1 MMDALGAFSYMC
13 DNLPA
18 WIDQISELAA
28 YTAAKHAE
36 YTEAYK
42 KYAPVRPRRR
52 KNSSVCSI
60 RTHDIF
66 PSSQNRGT
74 SVETTQGTPST
85 APGASISQIRWI
97 GNPRKRNA
105 DGTPSIDSAEGIAD
119 FVSIRHNVVI
129 HYDGHT
135 QKSLEDMVRNI
146 GTARNNMRRG
156 KMSQISLG
164 GLRSRMGNQDARKNR
179 PAPALLDQIDGS
191 GGDILSNIRSMRT
204 RGSPPAEAS
213 SSRLPPK
220 ETVFDV
226 VDRQLELAHSHCETA
241 AYHFLRYGDCS
252 TELKN
257 VVETFRSLL
266 ELATNEAQSLKGE
279 QPEESLKED
288 VKKGSVMFS
297 PMKTAAESQCGKP
310 LASCTDEIEVDDA
323 SAASVESIDIKAFR
337 ASRLRA

>member
-1 MMDALGAFSYMC
+1 MDALGAFTYMC

-18 WIDQISELAA
+18 WIDQVSELAA

-42 KYAPVRPRRR
+42 KYAPVRSRRR

-60 RTHDIF
+60 HTDDNF
-66 PSSQNRGT
+66 PLSQKRGT
-74 SVETTQGTPST
+74 SVEPTQGTPST
-85 APGASISQIRWI
+85 AAEASITQIRFV

-105 DGTPSIDSAEGIAD
+105 DGTPSINSAEETAD

-135 QKSLEDMVRNI
+135 QKSLEAMVRNI

-164 GLRSRMGNQDARKNR
+164 GLRPRMGKPDARRN
-179 PAPALLDQIDGS
+179 LLGQADSSDA
-191 GGDILSNIRSMRT
+191 DILINIRSMRT
-204 RGSPPAEAS
+204 RGPPPAEAS
-213 SSRLPPK
+213 SSRIPPK
-220 ETVFDV
+220 ESVFDV

-241 AYHFLRYGDCS
+241 AYQFLRYGDCS
-252 TELKN
+252 AELKS

-266 ELATNEAQSLKGE
+266 ELATEEARNLK
-279 QPEESLKED
+279 
-288 VKKGSVMFS
+288 
-297 PMKTAAESQCGKP
+297 AE
-310 LASCTDEIEVDDA
+310 
-323 SAASVESIDIKAFR
+323 
-337 ASRLRA
+337 